1 MKGSHSAGRDKRP
14 DRRRSAEPDR
24 IWEDASEQND
34 GSGDGQPDPRRPAAS
49 PERRRTGV
57 SERNAAGRAPA
68 PRSGRGLARAG
79 WIFLALVILA
89 VGVAAYFLL
98 IRQGEDPADPGLVW
112 EPGEWLPSLS
122 DDSGEQTEATGGVSI
137 SVNGIQCAFEQ
148 PQQLEFGVQK
158 ALDLTGIAQ
167 TVCDNAQAAG
177 WGEIIYSQSSD
188 GSLIFY
194 RRNAGT
200 LSADELE
207 QQKQFQESGRSE
219 DYARTFLTDCGL
231 YGLLQGYGIS
241 LSTQAENNEGEILFS
256 GQADGPLSQCLVR
269 LNFFYTGALNQ
280 MKVYAVH
287 LDGAVTVPAV
297 PLEEAV
303 KYAVS
308 WTSPGG
314 EPTQVTQAT
323 VRYIRGI
330 PFYDLLCADGTQAY
344 ALAVAESD
352 LAANPEAE
360 ALYRQL
366 MESGIQEYVQTDGPG
381 I

>member
-1 MKGSHSAGRDKRP
+1 M
-14 DRRRSAEPDR
+14 
-24 IWEDASEQND
+24 
-34 GSGDGQPDPRRPAAS
+34 
-49 PERRRTGV
+49 
-57 SERNAAGRAPA
+57 
-68 PRSGRGLARAG
+68 
-79 WIFLALVILA
+79 
-89 VGVAAYFLL
+89 
-98 IRQGEDPADPGLVW
+98 
-112 EPGEWLPSLS
+112 
-122 DDSGEQTEATGGVSI
+122 
-137 SVNGIQCAFEQ
+137 
-148 PQQLEFGVQK
+148 
-158 ALDLTGIAQ
+158 
-167 TVCDNAQAAG
+167 
-177 WGEIIYSQSSD
+177 
-188 GSLIFY
+188 
-194 RRNAGT
+194 
-200 LSADELE
+200 
-207 QQKQFQESGRSE
+207 
-219 DYARTFLTDCGL
+219 
-231 YGLLQGYGIS
+231 
-241 LSTQAENNEGEILFS
+241 
-256 GQADGPLSQCLVR
+256 R